1 MVYRRRRLEVGKHL
15 VGLAIAVDPQE
26 DDLACAAVAEDEAVG
41 AMNLDL
47 ARLLGRE
54 VQLARERPF
63 VGLALRRP
71 LIGELAVDLFE
82 ARAADEQIAL
92 KLVHVPTL
100 PFMHQKRRS

>member
-1 MVYRRRRLEVGKHL
+1 
-15 VGLAIAVDPQE
+15 
-26 DDLACAAVAEDEAVG
+26 
-41 AMNLDL
+41 
-47 ARLLGRE
+47 
-54 VQLARERPF
+54 
-63 VGLALRRP
+63 LRRP